1 MKKILVCGESCS
13 GKTTFGKYLSSKL
26 KINHYDLDE
35 IHWLPGWNI
44 SSDEVFENKLNT
56 IVKKE
61 QWIITGNYFSRQDSV
76 INYCDTVIYLKIGF
90 ITRLYRAFIRGIARS
105 ITKNEVCNGNYETFG
120 RNFFSKDSL
129 LLYIIKTRKIFDKKI
144 QNIKSMYADKS
155 WIILS
160 SSKAIKNYE
169 SNFS

>member
-1 MKKILVCGESCS
+1 M
-13 GKTTFGKYLSSKL
+13 
-26 KINHYDLDE
+26 
-35 IHWLPGWNI
+35 
-44 SSDEVFENKLNT
+44 
-56 IVKKE
+56 
-61 QWIITGNYFSRQDSV
+61 
-76 INYCDTVIYLKIGF
+76 IYLKIGF

-129 LLYIIKTRKIFDKKI
+129 LLYIIKTRKILDKKI

-160 SSKAIKNYE
+160 SSKEIKNYE